1 MNTMAPSHA
10 VPTLLDGEGPVNP
23 SSAGQPT
30 LPQKN
35 HEPLAPQNE
44 DFSTGL

>member
-1 MNTMAPSHA
+1 MNTMAPSPA
-10 VPTLLDGEGPVNP
+10 VPNVLDGEGSLNS
-23 SSAGQPT
+23 SSAGQPA

-35 HEPLAPQNE
+35 HEPLAPQNQ